1 MPSETLT
8 VLPKLNYTAKII
20 SMNSCTSHRRIPFT
34 VIASLAALGIWI
46 LSILAHPTKEN
57 YLNNPKP
64 LDLEIY
70 KLAAQHLHEHGD
82 IYQVTGYI
90 DNLPFTYPPFSG
102 FLFEKMYLLFGMGS
116 TITIFWQ
123 VTSFFC
129 LIGTLFLVAARSIRP
144 GLTAGVF
151 ATVAAVA
158 SLGLA
163 PVHET
168 LFFGQI
174 NLFLLFLVSCD
185 FLTSKRKWSGVGT
198 GLAAGIKLTPA
209 LFGFV
214 FVLEKRWIPALV
226 SFLTFL
232 VTVAIGWFTVPDA
245 KDFWTEKI
253 KDSSR
258 VGDHHNPVAQS
269 ITSVLIRNDAEKWT
283 TLLIVVVALS
293 AAVAVWAA
301 LHRGHRTVAMS
312 LAGLTACLVSP
323 FTWEHHW
330 IWAVPL
336 CAVAILGITNY
347 VADIAQSK
355 PRWIIILSTEV
366 AGLVAVALASLVT
379 MPIYS
384 GRVLNDYNLFID
396 VHDPSTATSP
406 SFILFGIVAIMGYAL
421 TSPFEMI
428 KAWKA
433 TKSRHARRENSITVH
448 ELLEKEN

>member
-1 MPSETLT
+1 MPSETRT

-116 TITIFWQ
+116 TVTIFWQ
-123 VTSFFC
+123 VASFFC

-301 LHRGHRTVAMS
+301 L
-312 LAGLTACLVSP
+312 
-323 FTWEHHW
+323 

-347 VADIAQSK
+347 VADIVQDK

-366 AGLVAVALASLVT
+366 AGLVAVVLVSLVT

-428 KAWKA
+428 KAWKT
-433 TKSRHARRENSITVH
+433 TKSRHARRKNSITVH